1 MICSKATPQSITL
14 RVYEKQV
21 DSLNIENT
29 SLKQTF
35 KNYTLLSKY
44 ADSVF
49 KKKQRD
55 GYLEASYTLLQKN
68 DSLYIQQIING
79 RKQQYIELTVD
90 DFRLLSNT
98 RLGIS
103 LSRKRNSITLPTKKI
118 DSVLQMTHQELLDDG
133 QLFNKL
139 YLDDIRILKNDTVTA
154 KLKIEVDT
162 KRTLDRIVISGY
174 DNFPKN
180 VAANL
185 ISKKNVLNKKTLDIL
200 QSNLKVIT
208 YAAETKSPE
217 FLFKRDSTLLYIY
230 IKKINSN
237 TAEGFLGF
245 NNAEG
250 KSKLTGNLQM
260 QLANNLNKGERL
272 NLKYR
277 SDDNKQRLL
286 EASVEIPYLLGTKLG
301 AQASI
306 NLLRRDTIYQNNN
319 FKAGLFFKPQW
330 NQSIG
335 INYVTTSSVATSV
348 NNLDVSDI
356 TSRGIEATYNYEQIN
371 SNKLKPVNTRIA
383 LSLGL
388 LSREIKETTPTN
400 QTRIGINAIKQ
411 VNLLKQTSLFIDAN
425 LKMILSNDIR
435 FNELYQLGGENTIR
449 GFRENSIDTNTYIT
463 LKTELRQELGSNFY
477 AYSILDAG
485 RFEDFN
491 SEKTRNI
498 YAVGAGIA
506 ILTQSGILRVSV
518 ANGTFDRLNL
528 SISNMIA
535 QIKFTV
541 LF

>member
-35 KNYTLLSKY
+35 KNYALLSKY

-118 DSVLQMTHQELLDDG
+118 DSVLQMTHQELLDSG
-133 QLFNKL
+133 QLFNKI
-139 YLDDIRILKNDTVTA
+139 YLDNITTKNNDTINA
-154 KLKIEVDT
+154 DLKIEIDA
-162 KRTLDRIVISGY
+162 KRRLDRIIISGY
-174 DNFPKN
+174 EDFPKN
-180 VAANL
+180 IAENL
-185 ISKKNVLNKKTLDIL
+185 IGKKNTLNKKTLDII
-200 QSNLKVIT
+200 QNNLAAVT

-230 IKKINSN
+230 LKKVNSN

-245 NNAEG
+245 NNADG
-250 KSKLTGNLQM
+250 KSNLTGNLQM
-260 QLANNLNKGERL
+260 QLTNNLHKGEKL
-272 NLKYR
+272 SLTYR

-286 EASVEIPYLLGTKLG
+286 EADVEIPYILGTRLG
-301 AQASI
+301 ARTSL

-319 FKAGLFFKPQW
+319 FRAGFFYKPQW
-330 NQSIG
+330 NQRLG
-335 INYVTTSSVATSV
+335 LNYVTNNSVATGS
-348 NNLDVSDI
+348 NIINLDDI
-356 TSRGIEATYNYEQIN
+356 NTRGIEATYNFEKYN
-371 SNKLKPVNTRIA
+371 SDKLKPINT
-383 LSLGL
+383 S
-388 LSREIKETTPTN
+388 
-400 QTRIGINAIKQ
+400 IGINVVVASRRILDTSTTNQMRVSLHGIKQ
-411 VNLLKQTSLFIDAN
+411 INIFNKTSLLVDAN
-425 LKMILSNDIR
+425 LKLLLSDDIR
-435 FNELYQLGGENTIR
+435 FNELYQFGGEQTIR
-449 GFRENSIDTNTYIT
+449 GFRENSIDSNSYLTI
-463 LKTELRQELGSNFY
+463 KTELRQELGSNFY
-477 AYSILDAG
+477 AYSILDVG
-485 RFEDFN
+485 KFEDFN
-491 SEKTRNI
+491 TKTSKNI
-498 YAVGAGIA
+498 YAAGAGIA

>member
-1 MICSKATPQSITL
+1 M
-14 RVYEKQV
+14 